1 MVPEGK
7 QMNQEAEADVCDSD
21 IVTYILEVL
30 LVELPLTKPYVSCV
44 M

>member
-21 IVTYILEVL
+21 TPCAKAKLQDTDTL
-30 LVELPLTKPYVSCV
+30 
-44 M
+44 